1 MQPELLLNLNI
12 SEEYL
17 DHAIQ
22 IGLEELEEAL
32 INKPGVFFNAYAQ
45 QYGILIKEFP
55 YVARNGFI
63 IDAEKRIATHRFE
76 SKGIARRD
84 ELFEDSDLI
93 QLIPEI
99 YKKNWFDR
107 KDAIRC
113 YSILITKIEKLDTP
127 IAVENFGLW
136 NSWGK
141 VAPRDRFNRPRL
153 IKPNHG
159 YSCSK

>member
-1 MQPELLLNLNI
+1 MQPELLVNLNI
-12 SEEYL
+12 SDEYI
-17 DHAIQ
+17 DQAIQ
-22 IGLEELEEAL
+22 ISLEDLEEVL
-32 INKPGVFFNAYAQ
+32 IKKPGVFLNAYAQ
-45 QYGILIKEFP
+45 GYGILIKEFP
-55 YVARNGFI
+55 YAARNGFFI
-63 IDAEKRIATHRFE
+63 NAEKRIATHRFE

-84 ELFEDSDLI
+84 GFFEDADLI

-99 YKKNWFDR
+99 YKKNWFDI

-127 IAVENFGLW
+127 IPVGNFGLW

-159 YSCSK
+159 YS